1 MGSTGISKNETAA
14 VMQVLADYYRAFST
28 LDLQKILPFF
38 HQPSLLV
45 GQQGVFAVT
54 NHAELA
60 VVFTPT
66 MEGLRSRGYGRSE
79 LSQPKLSLLS
89 ATAALVIG
97 VAERYKTDGQP
108 LDRAGVTYVMQK
120 TDAGWKIAVTVLH
133 DPGVAPPGE

>member
-1 MGSTGISKNETAA
+1 MASTGISKNEAAA
-14 VMQVLADYYRAFST
+14 VMQVLTDYYRAFST

-38 HQPSLLV
+38 HQPSVLV
-45 GQQGVFAVT
+45 GQQGVFAAP

-79 LSQPKLSLLS
+79 LSQPKLTLLS
-89 ATAALVIG
+89 ETAALVIG

-120 TDAGWKIAVTVLH
+120 TDAGWKIAAIVLH
-133 DPGVAPPGE
+133 DPGVAAPGE